1 MGNEEDILHF
11 RLIHISVYVNQAWVV
26 NGISGLFRFGWAVSL
41 TGRNR
46 TECTMEDRKTQ
57 QTAKDGQS
65 RRCR

>member
-1 MGNEEDILHF
+1 MGNEEGILHF
-11 RLIHISVYVNQAWVV
+11 RRIHINAYVNPARVV

-57 QTAKDGQS
+57 QTAKDGQY